1 MAYII
6 SSPSVTCFLLAE
18 TYNHEGCFCPISIN
32 VGLSN
37 DLMDGIC
44 LTKKA
49 YKGLGLESLFANVM
63 K

>member
-1 MAYII
+1 M
-6 SSPSVTCFLLAE
+6 TCFLLAE

-44 LTKKA
+44 RTEKA
-49 YKGLGLESLFANVM
+49 YEGLGLESLFANVM